1 MNAQRPVL
9 IMAGGTG
16 GHVFPALAV
25 AERLR
30 THDAPVVWMGTHR
43 GLEATLVP
51 KAGIPIEWVGVAGLR
66 GKSLRQ
72 RLMTPVMLSQA
83 LWQAGAILRR
93 LRPPVVLGMGG
104 FVSGPGGV
112 MARLLGIPLVVH
124 EQNAITGMT
133 NRWLARIAW
142 RVMEAFPGTFPP

>member
-1 MNAQRPVL
+1 MSAVQPVL

-30 THDAPVVWMGTHR
+30 EHGVPVVWMGTRR

-51 KAGIPIEWVGVAGLR
+51 KAGIPMEWIGVAGLR
-66 GKSLRQ
+66 GKGVG
-72 RLMTPVMLSQA
+72 RLLAMPTMLGRA

-93 LRPPVVLGMGG
+93 L
-104 FVSGPGGV
+104 
-112 MARLLGIPLVVH
+112 
-124 EQNAITGMT
+124 
-133 NRWLARIAW
+133 
-142 RVMEAFPGTFPP
+142 